1 MKAAIDETNRRRK
14 KQQDFN
20 QQHGIT
26 PKQIVKKVEDLIDGV
41 YHDDKAKIKVKV
53 NKKDT
58 LCAIANSPKVKDTLL
73 SGILASGQCNKLPPN

>member
-58 LCAIANSPKVKDTLL
+58 LCAIANSPQEKNITL
-73 SGILASGQCNKLPPN
+73 SSILARCLYAKLPPN